1 MSGGEERDDGRAV
14 SRWRGWLSAW
24 WVPALAV
31 LVFGVSLAVSI
42 AQAPRT
48 ITPERHARIVA
59 RVLPKDGYNVPIKWG
74 DLGPKLVR
82 LGVIDLNKL
91 KAVAKDQLPLP
102 DLRRLE
108 APSDD
113 PLTITT
119 ENQWLLVT
127 VLWAAGLAN
136 KSPVLD
142 RALAERGEKTVMGL
156 ASTGGWT
163 LGTKPAAELY
173 GKFDIIP
180 LTPAQQAL
188 VMELAQS
195 IHRPCCGN
203 STAFPDCNHGMALLG
218 LIELMAA
225 HNFGREE
232 ILKAALNFNAFWFP
246 REYTRTALL
255 FALRGVEW
263 DAVDPWEILGARYS
277 SLSGWAQN
285 VDQQLAKVSHLLPPE
300 AEGASCALPGVD
312 TLIHD
317 SEGGWDR

>member
-1 MSGGEERDDGRAV
+1 MSDAEERQERPV
-14 SRWRGWLSAW
+14 WSRWRGWLSAW

-59 RVLPKDGYNVPIKWG
+59 KVLPKDGYTVTIKWG
-74 DLGPKLVR
+74 DLGPTLVR
-82 LGVIDLNKL
+82 LGVIDLEKF
-91 KAVAKDQLPLP
+91 KALAKDQPAVVG
-102 DLRRLE
+102 LRRLE

-119 ENQWLLVT
+119 ENQWFLVT
-127 VLWAAGLAN
+127 VLWAVGLAN

-142 RALAERGEKTVMGL
+142 KALAERGERQVMGL

-180 LTPAQQAL
+180 LTPEQQAL

-232 ILKAALNFNAFWFP
+232 MLKAALNFNAFWFP

-263 DAVDPWEILGARYS
+263 GAVDPHEILGTRYS
-277 SLSGWAQN
+277 SLNGWAQN

-300 AEGASCALPGVD
+300 AEGASCALP
-312 TLIHD
+312 
-317 SEGGWDR
+317 R